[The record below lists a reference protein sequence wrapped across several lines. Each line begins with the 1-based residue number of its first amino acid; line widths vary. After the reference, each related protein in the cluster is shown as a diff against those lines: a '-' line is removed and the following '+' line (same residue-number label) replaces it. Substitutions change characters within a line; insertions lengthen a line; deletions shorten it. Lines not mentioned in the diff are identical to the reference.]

1 MYVPK
6 AKQPKPADD
15 AQIKLLKEKLQLEM
29 TMMEIEDEN
38 YLAELQDRLQ
48 KLTLKTIQNQKKRE
62 EERQALHQKVEEIR
76 AATETSH
83 RLKENT

>member
-1 MYVPK
+1 MKYVPK
-6 AKQPKPADD
+6 AKQPKTADD
-15 AQIKLLKEKLQLEM
+15 AQVNLLKEMLQREM

-38 YLAELQDRLQ
+38 YLAELEDRLQ

-62 EERQALHQKVEEIR
+62 EERQALHQKVKEIR

-83 RLKENT
+83 RL